1 VKRLGDFLDERAV
14 TAALTA
20 RGLSGSEAAGKAHAF
35 ARAAEILVALA
46 VGGEGGSERGDTG
59 ARRKNAGAVGY
70 FVPGRIEVVGK
81 HTDYGGG
88 RSLLCA
94 VERGFTFLVVPRRD
108 DVIRMRSVDGS
119 SVADFRLD
127 PELRPE
133 MGTWAGYPQTV
144 ARRVARNFPSA
155 RTGADLAFASDLPRA
170 SGMSSSS
177 AMVVAMFN
185 VLSAINGLEGTPEYK
200 ANLVTPED
208 LAGYLGTTENGQ
220 TFKTFVGDKGVG
232 TFGGSEDH
240 TAILLSR
247 PGQLV
252 RYAYCPVVHEGTVDF
267 PADHVFAIA
276 SSGVIAEKTGAAMAS
291 YNRAS
296 LLARAVL
303 AEWNRA
309 TGRTDST
316 LADAIRQGGP
326 NARDAVRQVLERS
339 SHPDFPAADLLDR
352 FDQFYAENEEVVAP
366 FARAI
371 QARDWQ
377 ALAALSDRSQH
388 LTETQLKNQVPQTV
402 FLARTARGLGAVAA
416 SAFGAGFGGSVWA
429 LVPAADA
436 AAFLSDWKKSYAAE
450 HPDDAARATFF
461 TTRPGPAAFRLG

>member
-1 VKRLGDFLDERAV
+1 VKRLGDYLDQRAV
-14 TAALTA
+14 TAALTSH
-20 RGLSGSEAAGKAHAF
+20 GLSETESAAKAASF
-35 ARAAEILVALA
+35 ARAADLLNGLGNNRHAAVVAF
-46 VGGEGGSERGDTG
+46 
-59 ARRKNAGAVGY
+59 

-94 VERGFTFLVVPRRD
+94 VERGFTFLVVPRLD
-108 DVIRMRSVDGS
+108 NLIRMRSIDGS

-127 PELRPE
+127 PDLQPE
-133 MGTWAGYPQTV
+133 MGAWAGYPQVV

-155 RTGADLAFASDLPRA
+155 RTGADIAFASDLPRA

-177 AMVVAMFN
+177 AMVVAMFQ
-185 VLSAINGLEGTPEYK
+185 VLSAINRLADTPEYK

-220 TFKTFVGDKGVG
+220 TFKSLVGDRGVG

-240 TAILLSR
+240 TAILLSH
-247 PGQLV
+247 PGRLV
-252 RYAYCPVVHEGTVDF
+252 QYAYCPVRHEGTVDF
-267 PADHVFAIA
+267 PADHIFAIA
-276 SSGVIAEKTGAAMAS
+276 SSGVIAEKTGSAMAS

-303 AEWNRA
+303 TEWNKA
-309 TGRTDST
+309 TNRTDPT

-326 NARDAVRQVLERS
+326 NARDAIRQVLQRS
-339 SHPDFPAADLLDR
+339 SNPDFSAPDLLDR
-352 FDQFYAENEEVVAP
+352 FDQFYAENEEIVGP
-366 FARAI
+366 FARAV
-371 QARDWQ
+371 QARDWN
-377 ALAALSDRSQH
+377 AMTTLTDRSQH

-402 FLARTARGLGAVAA
+402 FLARTARQLGAVAA

-429 LVPAADA
+429 LIPDARA
-436 AAFLSDWKKSYAAE
+436 AAFLADWKNAYAAE
-450 HPDDAARATFF
+450 HSDDAARSTFF
-461 TTRPGPAAFRLG
+461 TTRPGPAAFRL